1 MKVLLTGGTGYI
13 GSHTAIVLTQAGHE
27 VILYDNLCNSKPE
40 VAHRLSFIVGRP
52 IPFIIGDVRN
62 TSLLTNTLI
71 SYDIDAVIHCAGRK
85 SIAESS
91 IMPIEYYSCNV
102 QGAISL
108 LQSMEKSSI
117 HTLVFSSSAS
127 VYGDPKYLPV
137 DESHPTNPTNPY
149 ARNKLQIEQLFQDI
163 TQSNQDRIPQ
173 LTLWCIASLRYFN
186 PVGAHESGLIGE
198 DPKGIPNNLMSF
210 ISQVAAGKLPTL
222 NIFGNDYATPDGTG
236 VRDYIH
242 VMDLANGHLAALNY
256 LNKHRGHITI
266 NLGTGKGYS
275 VYEMVKAFE
284 AATGKSIPY
293 QIQSR
298 RLGDIASCYAKTDK
312 AFKDLQWKAE
322 RDLHS
327 MCQSAWAWQTYCNSI
342 SKG

>member
-13 GSHTAIVLTQAGHE
+13 GSHTAVVLTQAGHE
-27 VILYDNLCNSKPE
+27 VVLYDNLCNSKLE
-40 VAHRLSFIVGRP
+40 VAHRLSLIAGRP
-52 IPFIIGDVRN
+52 IPFIKGDVRD
-62 TSLLTNTLI
+62 TSLLRNTLI
-71 SYDIDAVIHCAGRK
+71 SNDVDAVIHFAGRK
-85 SIAESS
+85 SVGESS
-91 IMPIEYYSCNV
+91 ILPIEYYSCNV
-102 QGAISL
+102 QGTVSL
-108 LQSMEKSSI
+108 MQAMEKTSI
-117 HTLVFSSSAS
+117 RTLVFSSSAC

-149 ARNKLQIEQLFQDI
+149 GRNKLQIEQLLEDVAQS
-163 TQSNQDRIPQ
+163 TQERIPL
-173 LTLWCIASLRYFN
+173 LTSWRIASLRYFN

-198 DPKGIPNNLMSF
+198 DPKGTPNNLMPF
-210 ISQVAAGKLPTL
+210 VSQVAAGKLPTL

-242 VMDLANGHLAALNY
+242 VMDLAQGHLAALNY
-256 LNKHRGHITI
+256 LDKHMGFIAI

-284 AATGKSIPY
+284 AASGQSIPY
-293 QIQSR
+293 QIQGR
-298 RLGDIASCYAKTDK
+298 RPGDIASCYAKADK

-327 MCQSAWAWQTYCNSI
+327 MCKSAWVWQTYCSSL
-342 SKG
+342 SKD